1 MVEFIFQ
8 IIIRDTSFS
17 SKVQKFREEVMETVI
32 TLHVELLELILC
44 SHDLV
49 WVFIDGLQVFN
60 HIIRVMIQVDGF
72 TPEVRSDMLS
82 GLAITLTSHIGMM
95 QLGRVIM
102 VVVGIQL
109 LSHQKKPVFK
119 LRFFTISKQGR
130 IRDLGRF
137 VRGRLL
143 SSLSCNMMTRV
154 QQVSSQ
160 SVGIGVTVCR
170 SQVQMFF
177 KFINSFLKLGHLHSP
192 SLSSGDSIGKT
203 VLLNMEFIIVLLMHL
218 QGLLIEPLQPFL
230 TLLQELLTCD
240 LNLLLV
246 VLISFNQDGGT
257 LFSSVHL
264 ESGFNRFMFIK
275 CVLFSW
281 FGVSWFFAFLGRASR
296 RCTIIQSGHFPN

>member
-1 MVEFIFQ
+1 M
-8 IIIRDTSFS
+8 IR
-17 SKVQKFREEVMETVI
+17 
-32 TLHVELLELILC
+32 
-44 SHDLV
+44 
-49 WVFIDGLQVFN
+49 
-60 HIIRVMIQVDGF
+60 VDGF
-72 TPEVRSDMLS
+72 TLEVRSDMLS
-82 GLAITLTSHIGMM
+82 GLAITPTSHVGMT
-95 QLGRVIM
+95 QLGRVVM
-102 VVVGIQL
+102 VMVGIQL

-137 VRGRLL
+137 VRGRSL

-160 SVGIGVTVCR
+160 SVGIGITVCR

-177 KFINSFLKLGHLHSP
+177 KFINLFLKLGHLHSP
-192 SLSSGDSIGKT
+192 SLSSRDSIGKT
-203 VLLNMEFIIVLLMHL
+203 VLSNMEFIIVLLMHL

-230 TLLQELLTCD
+230 TLLQELLMCD

-246 VLISFNQDGGT
+246 ILISFNQGGGT
-257 LFSSVHL
+257 LFSLVHL

-275 CVLFSW
+275 CVLFGW
-281 FGVSWFFAFLGRASR
+281 FSASWFFAFSGRASR